1 MQPKLSAF
9 FLFLTPF
16 TVPILSL
23 VTLLV
28 LSVHQLPCGGIEV
41 MRFSSVC
48 YRVYCFR
55 RALQYHLTMTSIVP
69 GSTRAM
75 PSGPMACTLLI

>member
-9 FLFLTPF
+9 FFVSKSF
-16 TVPILSL
+16 HRAYSFFGDV
-23 VTLLV
+23 VG
-28 LSVHQLPCGGIEV
+28 SVRAPAPLRGIEV

-48 YRVYCFR
+48 YRVLCFR